1 MVGILIDKNLID
13 VGYGMPITL
22 SSLFGSGTPPPHL
35 IPSSSPGAPFF
46 RTDEEEAPSVTVD
59 LLCIRHV
66 HRIRVFNNETETN
79 LNLPVAVS
87 VSTDGAAWSEMLVST
102 MDFGGHITN
111 TPLCVSFKYYTPC
124 RYVRVQARAPTSLRL
139 SYIEIAA
146 PLPHEYLGKLDN
158 IRVTPTGVLADYRHH
173 DSYGFAWTFTCTLG
187 MIFNAR
193 LLGVTID
200 QISYRLCLREF
211 KDIPEE
217 DSYYWLFEARPRSP
231 ADQPDQMPA
240 FERHGVYVSFPLDAL
255 AVYAD
260 LYFRPHKRVSAFAD
274 GLVARYGLDLSKTIV
289 LFYRGTD
296 KSVEVT
302 PATPEDYVAV
312 ARSLMAQE
320 DGLTVLCQTDQA
332 QARDAVLRD
341 VPGAVCFS
349 ELPVTGGATAI
360 HNLNV
365 SAEFGLGK
373 SEVAL
378 RLLAVTTL
386 VARAKYVVT
395 HTGNLGAWVAIYR
408 GRSEGLYQFC
418 EDGKL
423 RGPTG
428 AVLSL
433 ALDPIES

>member
-1 MVGILIDKNLID
+1 MVGILVDKNLVDI
-13 VGYGMPITL
+13 GYGMPITL
-22 SSLFGSGTPPPHL
+22 SSLFGNGTPPPHL

-46 RTDEEEAPSVTVD
+46 RTDEEAAPSITVD

-66 HRIRVFNNETETN
+66 HRIRVFNNETETS

-87 VSTDGAAWSEMLVST
+87 VSTDGETWTDMLVAHL
-102 MDFGGHITN
+102 DFGGHITN
-111 TPLCVSFKYYTPC
+111 TPLCVAVKYFTPC
-124 RYVRVQARAPTSLRL
+124 RYVRVQARAQTSLRL
-139 SYIEIAA
+139 SYVEICA

-193 LLGVTID
+193 LIGVTID

-211 KDIPEE
+211 KDDPYE
-217 DSYYWLFEARPRSP
+217 DAYHWLFEARPRSP
-231 ADQPDQMPA
+231 ADQPEQWPV
-240 FERHGVYVSFPLDAL
+240 FERHGIYASFPLAAL

-260 LYFRPHKRVSAFAD
+260 LYFRPQARVTAFAE
-274 GLVARYGLDLSKTIV
+274 GLVAKYGLDLSRTVV
-289 LFYRGTD
+289 LLYRGTD
-296 KSVEVT
+296 KSVEIT
-302 PATPEDYVAV
+302 PASPEDYVAV
-312 ARSLMAQE
+312 AQSLMAE
-320 DGLTVLCQTDQA
+320 EEGLTVLCQTDQA
-332 QARDAVLRD
+332 QARDAIARAL
-341 VPGAVCFS
+341 PGTVSFS

-360 HNLNV
+360 HNLDV

-373 SEVAL
+373 SEMAL
-378 RLLAVTTL
+378 RLLAVTIL
-386 VARAKYVVT
+386 ISRARYVVT
-395 HTGNLGAWVAIYR
+395 HTGNLGAWVALYR

-428 AVLSL
+428 KVLSL
-433 ALDPIES
+433 ALDATEG